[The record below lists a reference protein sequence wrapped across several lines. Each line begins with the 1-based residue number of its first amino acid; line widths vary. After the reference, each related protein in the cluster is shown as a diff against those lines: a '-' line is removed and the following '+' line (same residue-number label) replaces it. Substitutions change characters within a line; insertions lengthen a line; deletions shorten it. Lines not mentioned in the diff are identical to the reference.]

1 MDVNHIYQLRK
12 ALEPELA
19 LSVVGISARRNW
31 PGWPTTCAAAV
42 GCLRTRLSCM
52 RSAGWRSSSTT
63 SWPAVAP
70 HLLLA
75 FMCQFPNDLLR
86 DSVVYPLESHAAV
99 HAMGEAN
106 ADFHNRW
113 LEAFRAE
120 DKAAIH
126 HLMHEHMCDGAERV
140 TVSEVRVGTEELL
153 LPAGSNL

>member
-1 MDVNHIYQLRK
+1 MPANAAELHAQRR
-12 ALEPELA
+12 LEIEFHNILA
-19 LSVVGISARRNW
+19 R
-31 PGWPTTCAAAV
+31 
-42 GCLRTRLSCM
+42 SC
-52 RSAGWRSSSTT
+52 
-63 SWPAVAP
+63 P

-86 DSVVYPLESHAAV
+86 DSVVYQLESHAAV